1 MYMVQH
7 CPAILSFLL
16 SNSDLKFVASQLV
29 TYYMT
34 CYQTKNSREEAQA
47 LDAVVNTFARHLARR
62 ENARL
67 PPGILRPPRTAVSG
81 TGAAALIPAVD
92 QSLPSAAFDPQS
104 THVID
109 PNRPYAV
116 GAGTMIA
123 ASRAFTSTDA
133 VPAMMAAFCCLGNS
147 TYVMSHKNVTLPL
160 AQGIA
165 YLNNREIQT
174 TVARGG
180 ELHAAIIDYVHR
192 PTQLQDVGWYDLRRL
207 YTVQK
212 IGRASRR
219 DRMNGHADDQ
229 NDKSDAMDD
238 SESIESKSIDTAA
251 EIDVPVFD
259 ESDADG
265 GSNNDDIPSGEW
277 EVKCI
282 KSWIPHDVNDP
293 TAQDQFEVEWVGWT
307 ETTIELRSDLTNCAL
322 LLREFERL
330 ATV

>member
-1 MYMVQH
+1 LIGLLLSVAPNQKAQFAVRRRAVFMYMVQH

-62 ENARL
+62 ENASL
-67 PPGILRPPRTAVSG
+67 PPGILRPPRTAASG
-81 TGAAALIPAVD
+81 GGAAATISITSAAPAID
-92 QSLPSAAFDPQS
+92 QSPIP
-104 THVID
+104 VID
-109 PNRPYAV
+109 PNRMYAV

-147 TYVMSHKNVTLPL
+147 TYVMSHKSVTLPL

-165 YLNNREIQT
+165 YLSNREIQT

-192 PTQLQDVGWYDLRRL
+192 PTQLEDVGW
-207 YTVQK
+207 
-212 IGRASRR
+212 GR
-219 DRMNGHADDQ
+219 DRH
-229 NDKSDAMDD
+229 
-238 SESIESKSIDTAA
+238 
-251 EIDVPVFD
+251 P
-259 ESDADG
+259 
-265 GSNNDDIPSGEW
+265 
-277 EVKCI
+277 CI
-282 KSWIPHDVNDP
+282 
-293 TAQDQFEVEWVGWT
+293 
-307 ETTIELRSDLTNCAL
+307 
-322 LLREFERL
+322 
-330 ATV
+330 